1 MLNPYLLITDHCCLI
16 ISKEGK
22 CFTIPEREMVEGLV
36 SNP

>member
-1 MLNPYLLITDHCCLI
+1 MLNPYLLINYQCCLI

-22 CFTIPEREMVEGLV
+22 CFPIPEREMVEGLV